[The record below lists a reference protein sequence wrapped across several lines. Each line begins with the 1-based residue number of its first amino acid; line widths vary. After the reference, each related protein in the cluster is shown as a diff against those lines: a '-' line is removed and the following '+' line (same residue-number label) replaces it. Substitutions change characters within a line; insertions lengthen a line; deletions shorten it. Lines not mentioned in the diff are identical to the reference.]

1 MDTFVTVVGFKS
13 FFNLKPFLIGN
24 VLCCVKDP
32 GNEYDHDAIKVTLPV
47 LGTVGYLSNSS
58 ATAAGGTAVASR
70 IYEQVPDKFYIRVLF
85 TTYTKVICRIE
96 PDSEEAEAEMI
107 AFIRKG

>member
-1 MDTFVTVVGFKS
+1 MDVYVTVVGFKS
-13 FFNLKPFLIGN
+13 FFYLKPFVIGN

-32 GNEYDHDAIKVTLPV
+32 GNEYDHDAIRVTLPV
-47 LGTVGYLSNSS
+47 VGTVGYLSNSP

-70 IYEQVPDKFYIRVLF
+70 IYEQMPDKFFVRVLF
-85 TTYTKVICRIE
+85 TTHTKVICRIE

-107 AFIRKG
+107 AMIKKD